1 MNDLREDFLKQAI
14 ETVDNLIARL
24 ADENKAENLSENF
37 RREAF
42 RALHTIKGT
51 AQTFGFPQSGSLA
64 HQLESL
70 LSTGENKQE
79 NKQNSA
85 ENYKALFLEGLCF
98 LRQTF
103 EQNDFKIPA
112 AFSEKICRYAPLENN
127 SENFLS
133 QIPAAIISQLSSR
146 EKNVVDSALRMGKN
160 LFCLEIDFNLNDFA
174 EGLTGFR
181 EVLSE
186 TGEIVATL
194 PGAKFNHSDKI
205 GFRILLTTSET
216 PQNIKQ
222 IAEKRRA
229 EIVFQSVR
237 EDFSNDLRGVFE
249 QVKHH
254 GENLV
259 RQLGKK
265 IDFEISIEDS
275 LAKKEIA
282 PKTLKLIFDALLHLI
297 RNAVDHGVE
306 TIEERAGSGKKPRA
320 QIKIEFSGGE
330 NNFLL
335 SVADDGRSID
345 TEKIKAKA
353 VEKHLIDERENPSE
367 QALFDLI
374 FAPEFS
380 TAGRLT
386 EISGRGVGLDAVKT
400 AVEQAGG
407 KITVKSRKG
416 NGTTFE
422 IYLPKEK

>member
-1 MNDLREDFLKQAI
+1 MNNLRQDFLKQAI

-24 ADENKAENLSENF
+24 TDENKADNLSENF

-51 AQTFGFPQSGSLA
+51 AQTFGFAASGSLA
-64 HQLESL
+64 HILENL
-70 LSTGENKQE
+70 LSTQE

-85 ENYKALFLEGLCF
+85 ENYKALFLEGLRF
-98 LRQTF
+98 LKQTF
-103 EQNDFKIPA
+103 EQNDFEIPA
-112 AFSEKICRYAPLENN
+112 AFSEKIRRYAPLENN
-127 SENFLS
+127 SETFLS
-133 QIPAAIISQLSSR
+133 EIPASIVSQLSSR
-146 EKNVVDSALRMGKN
+146 EKNVVDSALRGGKN
-160 LFCLEIDFNLNDFA
+160 LFCLEIDFNLTDFA

-194 PGAKFNHSDKI
+194 PGAKFNVSDKI

-229 EIVFQSVR
+229 EIVFQSAR

-254 GENLV
+254 GENLA

-265 IDFEISIEDS
+265 IDFEISIEKS
-275 LAKKEIA
+275 TEKKEIA

-306 TIEERAGSGKKPRA
+306 TVEARAGSGKKPDA
-320 QIKIEFSGGE
+320 KIKIEFSNDE
-330 NNFLL
+330 NNCLIR
-335 SVADDGRSID
+335 VVDDGRGID
-345 TEKIKAKA
+345 TEKIRAKA
-353 VEKHLIDERENPSE
+353 VDKNLIDGRENPSE

-380 TAGRLT
+380 TAERLT
-386 EISGRGVGLDAVKT
+386 EISGRGVGLDAVKA
-400 AVEQAGG
+400 AVEKAGG